1 MPPPAALGTWLP
13 AWRPAPP
20 PQVCAVCGGWARG
33 PACPDC
39 LARFAAP
46 RPRCGRCALPLPAG
60 QPLCGR
66 CQLSPPPF
74 SRAVVALDY
83 GFPWDRLVSRWKQS
97 GDLALTGLFALLMRP
112 VLSAEPPVDAVL
124 PMPASPARLRE
135 RGYDQA
141 LLLARAV
148 DARADGGLLRRWR
161 DTPHQTGL
169 DRAARQ
175 ANLRGAFML
184 APGRRAEV
192 QGRHLALV
200 DDVMTTGA
208 SVTEASR
215 VLREAG
221 AASVSLWLLA
231 RTPE

>member
-1 MPPPAALGTWLP
+1 VHATA
-13 AWRPAPP
+13 
-20 PQVCAVCGGWARG
+20 
-33 PACPDC
+33 
-39 LARFAAP
+39 
-46 RPRCGRCALPLPAG
+46 
-60 QPLCGR
+60 
-66 CQLSPPPF
+66 
-74 SRAVVALDY
+74 ALDY
-83 GFPWDRLVSRWKQS
+83 AFPWDRLISRWKQS
-97 GDLALTGLFALLMRP
+97 GELSLTGLLAPLMRQA
-112 VLSAEPPVDAVL
+112 LSAAPPVDAVL
-124 PMPASPARLRE
+124 SMPASAARLRE
-135 RGYDQA
+135 RGYDHA

-148 DARADGGLLRRWR
+148 DARADGTLLRRWR

-169 DRAARQ
+169 DRAARR

-184 APGRRAEV
+184 APGRRSAV

-215 VLREAG
+215 TLLEAG

>member
-1 MPPPAALGTWLP
+1 M
-13 AWRPAPP
+13 
-20 PQVCAVCGGWARG
+20 
-33 PACPDC
+33 
-39 LARFAAP
+39 
-46 RPRCGRCALPLPAG
+46 AG
-60 QPLCGR
+60 QALCGR
-66 CQLSPPPF
+66 CLLAPPPF
-74 SRAVVALDY
+74 ARAVAALDY
-83 GFPWDRLVSRWKQS
+83 GFPWDRLVLRWKQS
-97 GDLALTGLFALLMRP
+97 GELALTGLFAPLMRQA
-112 VLSAEPPVDAVL
+112 LADEAPVDAVL

-135 RGYDQA
+135 RGYDHA

-148 DARADGGLLRRWR
+148 DARADGTLLRRWR

-184 APGRRAEV
+184 APGRRAAV

-215 VLREAG
+215 VLLQAG